1 VTSEP
6 ILVVV
11 RLARVFDDLGIAY
24 LVGGSFASSVYG
36 TPRATQDVDIVAD
49 LAPAHVDALTHALRP
64 SFHVDADMIREAV
77 RERGSFNVLYLP
89 TMFKADVFVVRGD
102 PWSREELKRARVE
115 EIETSEGR
123 VGIRFATPEDT
134 LLHKLYWYRLGNETS
149 DRQWTD
155 VIGMLKVQGD
165 SLDHAYLDRWSTQ
178 LGVADLLARAR
189 KA

>member
-1 VTSEP
+1 MTSEP

-49 LAPAHVDALTHALRP
+49 LTAAHVDALARALGT
-64 SFHVDADMIREAV
+64 SFHVDPAMIREAV
-77 RERGSFNVLYLP
+77 RERGSFNALYLP

-102 PWSREELKRARVE
+102 AWSREELKRARVE
-115 EIETSEGR
+115 EIETSEGIAR
-123 VGIRFATPEDT
+123 IRFATPEDT

-155 VIGMLKVQGD
+155 VMGMLKVQGD
-165 SLDHAYLDRWSTQ
+165 SLDHAYLDRWAPQ
-178 LGVADLLARAR
+178 LGVVDLLARAR
-189 KA
+189 KG